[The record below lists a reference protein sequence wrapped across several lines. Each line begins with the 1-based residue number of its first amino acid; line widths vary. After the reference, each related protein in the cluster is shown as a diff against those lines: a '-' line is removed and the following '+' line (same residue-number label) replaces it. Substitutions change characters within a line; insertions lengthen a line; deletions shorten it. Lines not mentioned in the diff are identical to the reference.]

1 MLQNTLSL
9 ADKFSE
15 FIGKANEWIN
25 NYIEYLKG
33 VEWVQVA
40 TVVIAGICIVLG
52 VLIVLI
58 FVFNGFGKLV
68 SSMEASAKKRAAKK
82 AAKKAAKE
90 AAKKAEQAS
99 ESAQPAAPVVKAAPP
114 VAKAPVAPAPVVE
127 EGISGEV
134 VAAITAAIAAQEG
147 NNQFVIRSVK
157 KKDVGSRNPWAR
169 AAVTDNTRAF

>member
-9 ADKFSE
+9 ADKFNK
-15 FIGKANEWIN
+15 IIDDAHEWII

-40 TVVIAGICIVLG
+40 TVVIAGICIVIG

-82 AAKKAAKE
+82 AAKKAAKQAEKE
-90 AAKKAEQAS
+90 AENVQTVA
-99 ESAQPAAPVVKAAPP
+99 PAVKAAPP
-114 VAKAPVAPAPVVE
+114 VVRAPIAPAPVVE
-127 EGISGEV
+127 AGISGEV

-169 AAVTDNTRAF
+169 AAVMDNTRAF